1 MAGAGSEGGPADP
14 AGSGSADASSA
25 AAGSAA
31 SAGGD
36 LPLLRLLQLHDSQ
49 FPVGAFAHSNGLE
62 TYAQEGLDDRG
73 LHELLAAQVE
83 HGWGRLEL
91 AAAALA
97 WSAAGDGRSRA
108 GADGGEVSSAATHGA
123 EPSTAAAHHGA
134 DGAEPST
141 VRATVPMA
149 ASPLAALEGLALEVE
164 AWKPIPGLRSTSLR
178 LGRRMLTLAL
188 RLWPEEAGALEGL
201 ERPHHAVVVGALA
214 RRLRVP
220 LRPTL
225 LAFAQGTLWSA
236 LTAATRCM
244 PLSPERAQELVVALQ
259 PAVAGAVERVLE
271 DPGANLWS
279 ATPAADLR
287 AHQQAGLY
295 TRLFQS

>member
-1 MAGAGSEGGPADP
+1 MEDEGSFGSPA
-14 AGSGSADASSA
+14 AGSGPADASSA
-25 AAGSAA
+25 AAA
-31 SAGGD
+31 SAGGA

-62 TYAQEGLDDRG
+62 AYAQEGLDDVG

-97 WSAAGDGRSRA
+97 WDAAGPEAS
-108 GADGGEVSSAATHGA
+108 ADGGAGPSPGAGASAARPEASA
-123 EPSTAAAHHGA
+123 EPS
-134 DGAEPST
+134 S
-141 VRATVPMA
+141 
-149 ASPLAALEGLALEVE
+149 LAALESLALEVE
-164 AWKPIPGLRSTSLR
+164 AWKPVPGLRSTSLR
-178 LGRRMLTLAL
+178 LGRRTLTLAL
-188 RLWPEEAGALEGL
+188 RLWPGEAGALEGL

-214 RRLRVP
+214 RRLGVP

-259 PAVAGAVERVLE
+259 PALAAAVERVLE
-271 DPGANLWS
+271 DPESSLWS
-279 ATPAADLR
+279 ATPGADLR
-287 AHQQAGLY
+287 AHQQAELH